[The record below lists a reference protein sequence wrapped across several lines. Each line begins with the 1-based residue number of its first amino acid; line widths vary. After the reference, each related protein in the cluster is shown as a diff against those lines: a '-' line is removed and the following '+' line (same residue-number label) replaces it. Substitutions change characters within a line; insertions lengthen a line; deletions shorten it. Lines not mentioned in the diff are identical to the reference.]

1 MTKKT
6 FSPKDI
12 KDQVIVLTE
21 SLGDL
26 GTAIAREASEKGASL
41 VLCSQ
46 DKDELRKLSKE
57 LKNSIYVS
65 VDVRN
70 YNDLIRVKD
79 EAMKHFGRI
88 DTWVNNAGTSLQGY
102 LIDSDIENEREVFEI
117 NFWGTRQGSQV
128 AVESMKKQ
136 GGVIINLGS
145 EISVASQPLLGI
157 YSASKNA
164 VRAITEALRSEL
176 RDQDIPIEICLLR
189 PQDSKM
195 TAEAI
200 VKCASMPQRDIYVGG
215 PARLSAI
222 LDTFFPKV
230 KDIYA
235 ESMIKN
241 LRKETPSQIPS
252 GDLKKNQ

>member
-6 FSPKDI
+6 FSAKDI
-12 KDQVIVLTE
+12 KDQVIVITE

-26 GTAIAREASEKGASL
+26 GVAIAREASEKGASL
-41 VLCSQ
+41 VLCSL
-46 DKDELRKLSKE
+46 DKDELKKVSKE
-57 LKNSIYVS
+57 IKNSIYVS
-65 VDVRN
+65 ADVRI

-88 DTWVNNAGTSLQGY
+88 DTWINNAGASLQGY
-102 LIDSDIENEREVFEI
+102 LIDSDMEQERDLFDI

-128 AVESMKKQ
+128 AVESMKKN
-136 GGVIINLGS
+136 GGVIINLGC

-189 PQDSKM
+189 PQDPKL

-200 VKCASMPQRDIYVGG
+200 VKCASAPQRDVYVGG
-215 PARLSAI
+215 PARLTAI

-241 LRKETPSQIPS
+241 LRKETPSQIHS
-252 GDLKKNQ
+252 ENLKKNQ